1 MLLEVLISLAII
13 VLAIG
18 TLGSQVSQSLR
29 SAEYTDKLNR
39 ALMLAEWVLAELDLP
54 AEEEDKLIELEGEE
68 GEGLFGERY
77 PGFGW
82 RIKRESTDTE
92 NLDLITLDILHGAPE
107 DESTEEWE
115 VLHSV
120 YCLLPIVPEV
130 DPTDFGMPSEEE
142 IGLLAAAGATG
153 PDGAPATGDMSE
165 LPPDLEEILS
175 ALPGPIQDIFRRFMG
190 GEAVPLDEIR
200 AAFGELTTE
209 DLLGLLATPAL
220 FGMLSGDM
228 SGLTS
233 QLMGNKAPGGLD
245 QVLNPAQGEMP
256 DPSQLGDEM
265 PDALQDLM
273 SNR

>member
-39 ALMLAEWVLAELDLP
+39 ALMLAEWVLAEMDLP
-54 AEEEDKLIELEGEE
+54 AEEEDKLIDLEGEE

-82 RIKRESTDTE
+82 RIKRETTDIE
-92 NLDLITLDILHGAPE
+92 NLDLITLDILNGDPE
-107 DESTEEWE
+107 EVSTEEWE

-120 YCLLPIVPEV
+120 YCLLPTVPEV

-142 IGLLAAAGATG
+142 IGMLAAASATG
-153 PDGAPATGDMSE
+153 ADGDQATDMTE
-165 LPPDLEEILS
+165 LPPDLEEILN
-175 ALPGPIQDIFRRFMG
+175 ALPGPIQDILRRFMG
-190 GEAVPLDEIR
+190 GEPVPLDEIR

-233 QLMGNKAPGGLD
+233 QLMGDKAPGGLD
-245 QVLNPAQGEMP
+245 QALDPAQGGMP
-256 DPSQLGDEM
+256 DPSQLGDEI
-265 PDALQDLM
+265 PQQLQDLM
-273 SNR
+273 TNR